1 MATLNLSNSLP
12 RVVVLGVK
20 DNSTRVIPT
29 PVERIPMHAPLCPI
43 LAEWGPTETPI
54 PMTIDAFNVIYG
66 KSSLDPKQ
74 KYFTSQTL
82 LMERALQSGNI
93 CFPYRLKTDGST
105 IARVRLSV
113 DVTEQDVT
121 GVAKLKSDLTGEL
134 PTTTTIKQKVLRF
147 KLESIPTTAA
157 ANVTI
162 TANLN
167 GFEQTGIASTGTAQ
181 STTTNYPIF
190 DFEARFY
197 GSRGNRYGF
206 RITVP
211 EIGDSASP
219 LDADKVNA
227 IDALIYNFQAV
238 YKDENGATIIVP
250 RTDDET
256 ITQFTLKPNT
266 FDPYTNTDLN
276 LEYAGTEGY
285 EFYDKSENA
294 TYGPFRR
301 IGTYQD
307 SINTLLNLLL
317 EHEVDQIQEL
327 ASDTDSAG
335 TKTVPTRTTVLEF
348 LDTPNRYH
356 FNLFSLKRKDGI
368 AYSGVVF
375 GAKIAATATS
385 VEKPASVT
393 FGSLR
398 THWLKDGSDGTL
410 EVSGTN
416 PPFDTTTADYIA
428 DQLTSRMLE
437 SMASNPA
444 HPFYD
449 RPRYPFTTMYDSGYS
464 INTKNNM
471 ANLLALQDVYINVA
485 TYTVAGVEGAFNLT
499 THTFTN
505 VAGRHQSSPAL
516 VSTFLRYPESMYY
529 GTATDRVAI
538 IADAGRVAGHLY
550 RKWVPFTYTLM
561 KKCALYM
568 GSQTGYMRAEYNFE
582 TAMRTSGDNDGN
594 IIRDYAVHDVKFKS
608 ESSAKSLWGRG
619 VIFAQSFDTK
629 TIFWPALQTIHPNN
643 TSILRS
649 YIPMIIG
656 VDLIRVGMLAWRRHV
671 GDSSLTNGEFADA
684 ITKFII
690 SETENRY
697 MKRAEII
704 PNVYYTKEDSDRGY
718 VFHVDIGYRANG
730 TRNIEV
736 LSVISD
742 RRGE

>member
-43 LAEWGPTETPI
+43 LTEWGPTESPI

-113 DVTEQDVT
+113 DVTTTNDVEVKQLNDT
-121 GVAKLKSDLTGEL
+121 DFSKEL
-134 PTTTTIKQKVLRF
+134 TTTTKITQKVIRF
-147 KLESIPTTAA
+147 KLESISSTAG
-157 ANVTI
+157 ANVTV

-167 GFEQTGIASTGTAQ
+167 GFEQSGVASTGTATQ
-181 STTTNYPIF
+181 STTNYPLF

-197 GSRGNRYGF
+197 GARGNRYGF
-206 RITVP
+206 RIIVP
-211 EIGDSASP
+211 EIGDSAVP
-219 LDADKVNA
+219 LDTDKVNA
-227 IDALIYNFQAV
+227 IDAMIYNLQAV
-238 YKDENGATIIVP
+238 YKDENGVTTIVP

-256 ITQFTLKPNT
+256 TTQFTLKPNT
-266 FDPYTNTDLN
+266 FDPYTNVDLN

-301 IGTYQD
+301 IATYQE
-307 SINTLLNLLL
+307 SINDLLGDLF
-317 EHEVDQIQEL
+317 EHE
-327 ASDTDSAG
+327 
-335 TKTVPTRTTVLEF
+335 KTQLRAMCT
-348 LDTPNRYH
+348 DTPANSVIEEFIGGANRYH
-356 FNLFSLKRKDGI
+356 FNLFSLKTKNGLG
-368 AYSGVVF
+368 YKSVVF
-375 GAKIAATATS
+375 GAKIDNVA
-385 VEKPASVT
+385 PASLT
-393 FGSLR
+393 FSSLR
-398 THWLKDGSDGTL
+398 THWLKDGSDGFL
-410 EVSGTN
+410 EIAGTGAN
-416 PPFDTTTADYIA
+416 PVFDTTTADYIA
-428 DQLTSRMLE
+428 DQLTGRMLDNV
-437 SMASNPA
+437 ASNPA
-444 HPFYD
+444 HPFFD
-449 RPRYPFTTMYDSGYS
+449 RARYPFTTMYDSGYS
-464 INTKNNM
+464 IETKNSM

-485 TYTVAGVEGAFNLT
+485 TYTIAGVEGAFDLT
-499 THTFTN
+499 TRKFTN
-505 VAGRHQSSPAL
+505 VSGRHQSSPAL
-516 VSTFLRYPESMYY
+516 VSNFLRFPESVYY

-538 IADAGRVAGHLY
+538 IADAGRVAGHIY
-550 RKWVPFTYTLM
+550 RKWVPFTYSLM

-568 GSQTGYMRAEYNFE
+568 GSQTGYMRSEYNFE

-608 ESSAKSLWGRG
+608 EASAKSLWGRG

-649 YIPMIIG
+649 YIPMIIS
-656 VDLIRVGMLAWRRHV
+656 VDLIRVGMSAWRRHV

>member
-43 LAEWGPTETPI
+43 LTEWGPTESPI

-113 DVTEQDVT
+113 DVTTTNDVEVKQLNDT
-121 GVAKLKSDLTGEL
+121 DFSKEL
-134 PTTTTIKQKVLRF
+134 ATTTKITQKVIRF
-147 KLESIPTTAA
+147 KLESISSTAG
-157 ANVTI
+157 ANVTV

-167 GFEQTGIASTGTAQ
+167 GFEQSGVASTGTATQ
-181 STTTNYPIF
+181 STTNYPLF

-197 GSRGNRYGF
+197 GARGNRYGF
-206 RITVP
+206 RIIVP
-211 EIGDSASP
+211 EIGDSAVP
-219 LDADKVNA
+219 LDTDKVNA
-227 IDALIYNFQAV
+227 IDAMIYNLQAV
-238 YKDENGATIIVP
+238 YKDENGVTTIVP

-256 ITQFTLKPNT
+256 TTQFTLKPNT
-266 FDPYTNTDLN
+266 FDPYTNVDLN

-301 IGTYQD
+301 IATYQD
-307 SINTLLNLLL
+307 SITDLLGDLF
-317 EHEVDQIQEL
+317 EHE
-327 ASDTDSAG
+327 
-335 TKTVPTRTTVLEF
+335 KTQLKAMCTVTPANSVIEEF
-348 LDTPNRYH
+348 IGGANRYH
-356 FNLFSLKRKDGI
+356 FNLFSLKTKNGLG
-368 AYSGVVF
+368 YKSVVF
-375 GAKIAATATS
+375 GAKIDNGA
-385 VEKPASVT
+385 PASLT

-398 THWLKDGSDGTL
+398 THWLKDGSDGFL
-410 EVSGTN
+410 EIVGAGAN
-416 PPFDTTTADYIA
+416 PVFDTTTADYIA
-428 DQLTSRMLE
+428 DQLTGRMLDNV
-437 SMASNPA
+437 ASNPA
-444 HPFYD
+444 HPFFD
-449 RPRYPFTTMYDSGYS
+449 RARYPFTTMYDSGYS
-464 INTKNNM
+464 IETKNSM

-485 TYTVAGVEGAFNLT
+485 TYTIAGVEGAFDLT
-499 THTFTN
+499 TRKFTN
-505 VAGRHQSSPAL
+505 VSGRHQSSPAL
-516 VSTFLRYPESMYY
+516 VSNFLRFPESVYY

-538 IADAGRVAGHLY
+538 IADAGRVAGHIY
-550 RKWVPFTYTLM
+550 RKWVPFTYSLM

-568 GSQTGYMRAEYNFE
+568 GSQTGYMRSEYNFE

-608 ESSAKSLWGRG
+608 EASAKSLWGRG

-649 YIPMIIG
+649 YIPMIIS
-656 VDLIRVGMLAWRRHV
+656 VDLIRVGMSAWRRHV

>member
-43 LAEWGPTETPI
+43 LTEWGPTESPI

-113 DVTEQDVT
+113 DVTTTNDVEVKQLNDT
-121 GVAKLKSDLTGEL
+121 DFSKEL
-134 PTTTTIKQKVLRF
+134 TTTTKITQKVIRF
-147 KLESIPTTAA
+147 KLESISSTAG
-157 ANVTI
+157 ANVTV

-167 GFEQTGIASTGTAQ
+167 GFEQSGVASTGTATQ
-181 STTTNYPIF
+181 STTNYPLF

-197 GSRGNRYGF
+197 GARGNRYGF
-206 RITVP
+206 RIIVP
-211 EIGDSASP
+211 EIGDSAVP
-219 LDADKVNA
+219 LDTDKVNA
-227 IDALIYNFQAV
+227 IDAMIYNLQAV
-238 YKDENGATIIVP
+238 YKDENGVTTIVP

-256 ITQFTLKPNT
+256 TTQFTLKPNT
-266 FDPYTNTDLN
+266 FDPYTNVDLN

-301 IGTYQD
+301 IATYQE
-307 SINTLLNLLL
+307 SINDLLGDLF
-317 EHEVDQIQEL
+317 EHE
-327 ASDTDSAG
+327 
-335 TKTVPTRTTVLEF
+335 KTQLKAMCT
-348 LDTPNRYH
+348 DTPANSVIEEFIGGANRYH
-356 FNLFSLKRKDGI
+356 FNLFSLKTKNGLG
-368 AYSGVVF
+368 YKSVVF
-375 GAKIAATATS
+375 GAKIDNVA
-385 VEKPASVT
+385 PASLT
-393 FGSLR
+393 FSSLR
-398 THWLKDGSDGTL
+398 THWLKDGSDGFL
-410 EVSGTN
+410 EIAGTGAN
-416 PPFDTTTADYIA
+416 PVFDTTTADYIA
-428 DQLTSRMLE
+428 DQLTGRMLDNV
-437 SMASNPA
+437 ASNPA
-444 HPFYD
+444 HPFFD
-449 RPRYPFTTMYDSGYS
+449 RARYPFTTMYDSGYS
-464 INTKNNM
+464 IETKNSM

-485 TYTVAGVEGAFNLT
+485 TYTIAGVEGAFDLT
-499 THTFTN
+499 TRKFTN
-505 VAGRHQSSPAL
+505 VSGRHQSSPAL
-516 VSTFLRYPESMYY
+516 VSNFLRFPESVYY

-538 IADAGRVAGHLY
+538 IADAGRVAGHIY
-550 RKWVPFTYTLM
+550 RKWVPFTYSLM

-568 GSQTGYMRAEYNFE
+568 GSQTGYMRSEYNFE

-608 ESSAKSLWGRG
+608 EASAKSLWGRG

-649 YIPMIIG
+649 YIPMIIS
-656 VDLIRVGMLAWRRHV
+656 VDLIRVGMSAWRRHV

>member
-43 LAEWGPTETPI
+43 LAEWGPVETPI
-54 PMTIDAFNVIYG
+54 PMTVDAFNVIYG

-82 LMERALQSGNI
+82 LMECALQSGNI
-93 CFPYRLKTDGST
+93 CFPYRLKTDGSE

-113 DVTEQDVT
+113 DVTEVSVADVN
-121 GVAKLKSDLTGEL
+121 KLDSGNNFASSADKATVTRKS
-134 PTTTTIKQKVLRF
+134 LRF
-147 KLESIPTTAA
+147 KLESISTTAA
-157 ANVTI
+157 ANVSI
-162 TANLN
+162 QASLN
-167 GFEQTGIASTGTAQ
+167 GFEQSGVAGTGTATQ
-181 STTTNYPIF
+181 TTTNYPIA

-197 GSRGNRYGF
+197 GSRGSRYGF

-211 EIGDSASP
+211 EIGDSATP
-219 LDADKVNA
+219 LDTDKVNA
-227 IDALIYNFQAV
+227 IDAMIYNFQAI
-238 YKDENGATIIVP
+238 YKDENGSSTVIP

-256 ITQFTLKPNT
+256 ITQFTLRPNT

-285 EFYDKSENA
+285 EFYDKSENS

-301 IGTYQD
+301 IGIYQT
-307 SINTLLNLLL
+307 SIDTLLTTLY
-317 EHEVDQIQEL
+317 EHEI
-327 ASDTDSAG
+327 DTIERLSTG
-335 TKTVPTRTTVLEF
+335 TPTRSAI
-348 LDTPNRYH
+348 LDYLDAPNKYH
-356 FNLFSLKRKDGI
+356 FNLFSLKTKTGI
-368 AYSGVVF
+368 SYYGSVF
-375 GAKIAATATS
+375 SAGNSTS
-385 VEKPASVT
+385 TPSIPSSIQ
-393 FGSLR
+393 FGPLR
-398 THWLKDGSDGTL
+398 THWLKDGSDGGL
-410 EVSGTN
+410 DLPGSGHN
-416 PPFDTTTADYIA
+416 PSFNTTTADYIA
-428 DQLTSRMLE
+428 DQLTWRVLE
-437 SMASNPA
+437 SLGTNPA
-444 HPFYD
+444 HPFFD
-449 RPRYPFTTMYDSGYS
+449 RARYPFTTMYDSGYS
-464 INTKNNM
+464 TATKNAM
-471 ANLLALQDVYINVA
+471 ANLLALQDVYINIA
-485 TYTVAGVEGAFNLT
+485 TYTIEGVEGAFNQT
-499 THTFTN
+499 TDVFTN
-505 VAGRHQSSPAL
+505 TSGRHQSTAAL

-538 IADAGRVAGHLY
+538 IGDAGRVANHIY

-568 GSQTGYMRAEYNFE
+568 GSPSRYMRSEYNFE

-594 IIRDYAVHDVKFKS
+594 IIRDYAVHDVKFRS
-608 ESSAKSLWGRG
+608 EASAKSLWGRG
-619 VIFAQSFDTK
+619 IIFAQSFDTK

-649 YIPMIIG
+649 YIPMIIS

>member
-113 DVTEQDVT
+113 DVTTTNDVEVKQLNDT
-121 GVAKLKSDLTGEL
+121 DFSKELT
-134 PTTTTIKQKVLRF
+134 TSTTITQKVIRF
-147 KLESIPTTAA
+147 KLESISSTAG
-157 ANVTI
+157 ANVTV

-167 GFEQTGIASTGTAQ
+167 GFEQSGVASTGTATQ
-181 STTTNYPIF
+181 STTNYPLF

-197 GSRGNRYGF
+197 GARGNRYGF
-206 RITVP
+206 RIIVP
-211 EIGDSASP
+211 EIGDSAVP
-219 LDADKVNA
+219 LDTDKVNA
-227 IDALIYNFQAV
+227 IDAMIYNLQAV
-238 YKDENGATIIVP
+238 YKDENGVTTIVP

-256 ITQFTLKPNT
+256 TTQFTLKPNT
-266 FDPYTNTDLN
+266 FDPYTNVDLN

-301 IGTYQD
+301 IATYQD
-307 SINTLLNLLL
+307 SITDLLGDLF
-317 EHEVDQIQEL
+317 EHE
-327 ASDTDSAG
+327 
-335 TKTVPTRTTVLEF
+335 KTQLKAMCTVTPANSVIEEF
-348 LDTPNRYH
+348 IGGVNRYH
-356 FNLFSLKRKDGI
+356 FNLFSLKTKNGLG
-368 AYSGVVF
+368 YKSVVF
-375 GAKIAATATS
+375 GAKIDNGA
-385 VEKPASVT
+385 PASLT
-393 FGSLR
+393 FSSLR
-398 THWLKDGSDGTL
+398 THWLKDGSDGFL
-410 EVSGTN
+410 EIAGTGAN
-416 PPFDTTTADYIA
+416 PIFDTATADYIA
-428 DQLTSRMLE
+428 DQLTGRMLDGV
-437 SMASNPA
+437 ASNPA
-444 HPFYD
+444 HPFFD
-449 RPRYPFTTMYDSGYS
+449 RARYPFTTMYDSGYS
-464 INTKNNM
+464 IETKNSM

-485 TYTVAGVEGAFNLT
+485 TYTNAGVEGAFDLT
-499 THTFTN
+499 TRKFTN
-505 VAGRHQSSPAL
+505 VSGRHQSSPAL
-516 VSTFLRYPESMYY
+516 VSNFLRFPESVYY

-538 IADAGRVAGHLY
+538 IADAGRVAGHIY
-550 RKWVPFTYTLM
+550 RKWVPFTYSLM

-568 GSQTGYMRAEYNFE
+568 GSQTGYMRSEYNFE

-608 ESSAKSLWGRG
+608 EASAKSLWGRG

-649 YIPMIIG
+649 YIPMIIS
-656 VDLIRVGMLAWRRHV
+656 VDLIRVGMSAWRRHV

>member
-43 LAEWGPTETPI
+43 LAEWGPTESPI

-113 DVTEQDVT
+113 DVTTTNDVEVKQLNDT
-121 GVAKLKSDLTGEL
+121 DFSKEL
-134 PTTTTIKQKVLRF
+134 TTTTKITQKVIRF
-147 KLESIPTTAA
+147 KLESISSTAG
-157 ANVTI
+157 ANVTV

-167 GFEQTGIASTGTAQ
+167 GFEQSGVASTGTATQ
-181 STTTNYPIF
+181 STTNYPLF

-197 GSRGNRYGF
+197 GARGNRYGF
-206 RITVP
+206 RIIVP
-211 EIGDSASP
+211 EIGDSAVP
-219 LDADKVNA
+219 LDTDKVNA
-227 IDALIYNFQAV
+227 IDAMIYNLQAV
-238 YKDENGATIIVP
+238 YKDENGVTTIVP

-256 ITQFTLKPNT
+256 TTQFTLKPNT
-266 FDPYTNTDLN
+266 FDPYTNVDLN

-301 IGTYQD
+301 IATYQE
-307 SINTLLNLLL
+307 SINDLLGDLF
-317 EHEVDQIQEL
+317 EHE
-327 ASDTDSAG
+327 
-335 TKTVPTRTTVLEF
+335 KTQLKAMCT
-348 LDTPNRYH
+348 DTPANSVIEEFIGGANRYH
-356 FNLFSLKRKDGI
+356 FNLFSLKTKNGLG
-368 AYSGVVF
+368 YKSVVF
-375 GAKIAATATS
+375 GAKIDNGA
-385 VEKPASVT
+385 PASLT
-393 FGSLR
+393 FSSLR
-398 THWLKDGSDGTL
+398 THWLKDGSDGSL
-410 EVSGTN
+410 EIVGAGAN
-416 PPFDTTTADYIA
+416 PVFDTTTADYIA
-428 DQLTSRMLE
+428 DQLTGRMLDNV
-437 SMASNPA
+437 ASNPA
-444 HPFYD
+444 HPFFD
-449 RPRYPFTTMYDSGYS
+449 RARYPFTTMYDSGYS
-464 INTKNNM
+464 IETKNSM

-485 TYTVAGVEGAFNLT
+485 TYTIAGVEGAFDLT
-499 THTFTN
+499 TRKFTN
-505 VAGRHQSSPAL
+505 VSGRHQSSPAL
-516 VSTFLRYPESMYY
+516 VSNFLRFPESVYY

-538 IADAGRVAGHLY
+538 IADAGRVAGHIY
-550 RKWVPFTYTLM
+550 RKWVPFTYSLM

-568 GSQTGYMRAEYNFE
+568 GSQTGYMRSEYNFE

-608 ESSAKSLWGRG
+608 EASAKSLWGRG

-649 YIPMIIG
+649 YIPMIIS
-656 VDLIRVGMLAWRRHV
+656 VDLIRVGMSAWRRHV

>member
-43 LAEWGPTETPI
+43 LAEWGPTESPI

-113 DVTEQDVT
+113 DVSTTT
-121 GVAKLKSDLTGEL
+121 GVEVNQLDDTDLSKDLT
-134 PTTTTIKQKVLRF
+134 TTTTITQKVLRF
-147 KLESIPTTAA
+147 KLESISTTAA
-157 ANVTI
+157 ANVTV

-167 GFEQTGIASTGTAQ
+167 GFEQSGIVNTGTATQ
-181 STTTNYPIF
+181 STTNYPLF

-197 GSRGNRYGF
+197 GVRGNRYGF

-211 EIGDSASP
+211 EIGDSAVP
-219 LDADKVNA
+219 LDTDKVNA
-227 IDALIYNFQAV
+227 IDAMIYNFQAV
-238 YKDENGATIIVP
+238 YKDENGVVVIIP

-266 FDPYTNTDLN
+266 FDPYTNVDLN
-276 LEYAGTEGY
+276 LEYTGTEGY

-301 IGTYQD
+301 IATYQE
-307 SINTLLNLLL
+307 SINDLLDELYV
-317 EHEVDQIQEL
+317 HEKTQLKTMCTNTPVNSVVDEFIG
-327 ASDTDSAG
+327 G
-335 TKTVPTRTTVLEF
+335 T
-348 LDTPNRYH
+348 NRYH
-356 FNLFSLKRKDGI
+356 FNLFSLKTKNG
-368 AYSGVVF
+368 YGYKSVVF
-375 GAKIAATATS
+375 GARVNDTS
-385 VEKPASVT
+385 PASLT

-398 THWLKDGSDGTL
+398 THWLKDGSDGSL
-410 EVSGTN
+410 EIVGSNPIFGT
-416 PPFDTTTADYIA
+416 DTADYIA
-428 DQLTSRMLE
+428 DQLTGRMLDNV
-437 SMASNPA
+437 ASNPA
-444 HPFYD
+444 HPFFD
-449 RPRYPFTTMYDSGYS
+449 RARYPFTTMYDSGYS
-464 INTKNNM
+464 IETKNSM

-485 TYTVAGVEGAFNLT
+485 TYTIAGVEGAFDLT
-499 THTFTN
+499 TRKFTN
-505 VAGRHQSSPAL
+505 VSGRHQSSPAL
-516 VSTFLRYPESMYY
+516 VSNFLRFPESVYY

-538 IADAGRVAGHLY
+538 IADAGRVAGHIY
-550 RKWVPFTYTLM
+550 RKWVPFTYSLM

-568 GSQTGYMRAEYNFE
+568 GSQTGYMRSEYNFE

-608 ESSAKSLWGRG
+608 EASAKSLWGRG

-649 YIPMIIG
+649 YIPMIIS
-656 VDLIRVGMLAWRRHV
+656 VDLIRVGMSAWRRHV

>member
-43 LAEWGPTETPI
+43 LTEWGPTESPI

-113 DVTEQDVT
+113 DVTTTNDVEVKQLNDT
-121 GVAKLKSDLTGEL
+121 DFSKEL
-134 PTTTTIKQKVLRF
+134 TTTTKITQKVIRF
-147 KLESIPTTAA
+147 KLESISSTAG
-157 ANVTI
+157 ANVTV

-167 GFEQTGIASTGTAQ
+167 GFEQSGVASTGTATQ
-181 STTTNYPIF
+181 STTNYPLF

-197 GSRGNRYGF
+197 GARGNRYGF
-206 RITVP
+206 RIIVP
-211 EIGDSASP
+211 EIGDSAVP
-219 LDADKVNA
+219 LDTDKVNA
-227 IDALIYNFQAV
+227 IDAMIYNLQAV
-238 YKDENGATIIVP
+238 YKDENGVTTIVP

-256 ITQFTLKPNT
+256 TTQFTLKPNT
-266 FDPYTNTDLN
+266 FDPYTNVDLN

-301 IGTYQD
+301 IATYQE
-307 SINTLLNLLL
+307 SINDLLGDLF
-317 EHEVDQIQEL
+317 EHE
-327 ASDTDSAG
+327 
-335 TKTVPTRTTVLEF
+335 KTQLKAMCT
-348 LDTPNRYH
+348 DTPANSVIEEFIGGANRYH
-356 FNLFSLKRKDGI
+356 FNLFSLKTKNGLG
-368 AYSGVVF
+368 YKSVVF
-375 GAKIAATATS
+375 GAKIDNGA
-385 VEKPASVT
+385 PASLT
-393 FGSLR
+393 FSSLR
-398 THWLKDGSDGTL
+398 THWLKDGSDGFL
-410 EVSGTN
+410 EIAGTGAN
-416 PPFDTTTADYIA
+416 PVFDTTTADYIA
-428 DQLTSRMLE
+428 DQLTGRMLDNV
-437 SMASNPA
+437 ASNPA
-444 HPFYD
+444 HPFFD
-449 RPRYPFTTMYDSGYS
+449 RARYPFTTMYDSGYS
-464 INTKNNM
+464 IETKNSM

-485 TYTVAGVEGAFNLT
+485 TYTIAGVEGAFDLT
-499 THTFTN
+499 TRKFTN
-505 VAGRHQSSPAL
+505 VSGRHQSSPAL
-516 VSTFLRYPESMYY
+516 VSNFLRFPESVYY

-538 IADAGRVAGHLY
+538 IADAGRVAGHIY
-550 RKWVPFTYTLM
+550 RKWVPFTYSLM

-568 GSQTGYMRAEYNFE
+568 GSQTGYMRSEYNFE

-608 ESSAKSLWGRG
+608 EASAKSLWGRG

-649 YIPMIIG
+649 YIPMIIS
-656 VDLIRVGMLAWRRHV
+656 VDLIRVGMSAWRRHV

>member
-43 LAEWGPTETPI
+43 LTEWGPTESPI

-113 DVTEQDVT
+113 DVTTTNDVEVKQLNDT
-121 GVAKLKSDLTGEL
+121 DFSKEL
-134 PTTTTIKQKVLRF
+134 ATTTTITQKVIRF
-147 KLESIPTTAA
+147 KLESIPSTAG
-157 ANVTI
+157 ANVTV

-167 GFEQTGIASTGTAQ
+167 GFEQSGVASTGTATQ
-181 STTTNYPIF
+181 STTNYPLF

-197 GSRGNRYGF
+197 GARGNRYGF
-206 RITVP
+206 RIIVP
-211 EIGDSASP
+211 EIGDSAVP
-219 LDADKVNA
+219 LDTDKVNA
-227 IDALIYNFQAV
+227 IDAMIYNLQAV
-238 YKDENGATIIVP
+238 YKDENGVTTIVP

-256 ITQFTLKPNT
+256 TTQFTLKPNT
-266 FDPYTNTDLN
+266 FDPYTNVDLN

-301 IGTYQD
+301 IATYQD
-307 SINTLLNLLL
+307 SITDLLGDLF
-317 EHEVDQIQEL
+317 EHE
-327 ASDTDSAG
+327 
-335 TKTVPTRTTVLEF
+335 KTQLRAMCTTTPANSVIEEF
-348 LDTPNRYH
+348 IGGANRYH
-356 FNLFSLKRKDGI
+356 FNLFSLKTKNGLG
-368 AYSGVVF
+368 YKSVVF
-375 GAKIAATATS
+375 GAKIDNGA
-385 VEKPASVT
+385 PASLT

-398 THWLKDGSDGTL
+398 THWLKDGSDGFL
-410 EVSGTN
+410 EIVGAGAN
-416 PPFDTTTADYIA
+416 PVFDTTTADYIA
-428 DQLTSRMLE
+428 DQLTGRMLD
-437 SMASNPA
+437 SVASNPA
-444 HPFYD
+444 HPFFD
-449 RPRYPFTTMYDSGYS
+449 RARYPFTTMYDSGYS
-464 INTKNNM
+464 IETKNSM

-485 TYTVAGVEGAFNLT
+485 TYTIAGVEGAFDLT
-499 THTFTN
+499 TRKFTN
-505 VAGRHQSSPAL
+505 VSGRHQSSPAL
-516 VSTFLRYPESMYY
+516 VSNFLRFPESVYY

-538 IADAGRVAGHLY
+538 IADAGRVAGHIY
-550 RKWVPFTYTLM
+550 RKWVPFTYSLM

-568 GSQTGYMRAEYNFE
+568 GSQTGYMRSEYNFE

-608 ESSAKSLWGRG
+608 EASAKSLWGRG

-649 YIPMIIG
+649 YIPMIIS
-656 VDLIRVGMLAWRRHV
+656 VDLIRVGMSAWRRHV

>member
-43 LAEWGPTETPI
+43 LTEWGPTESPI

-113 DVTEQDVT
+113 DVTTTNDVEVKQLNDT
-121 GVAKLKSDLTGEL
+121 DFSKELT
-134 PTTTTIKQKVLRF
+134 TTTTITQKVIRF
-147 KLESIPTTAA
+147 KLESISSTAG
-157 ANVTI
+157 ANVTV

-167 GFEQTGIASTGTAQ
+167 GFEQSGVASTGTATQ
-181 STTTNYPIF
+181 STTNYPLF

-197 GSRGNRYGF
+197 GARGNRYGF
-206 RITVP
+206 RIIVP
-211 EIGDSASP
+211 EIGDSATP
-219 LDADKVNA
+219 LDTDKVNA
-227 IDALIYNFQAV
+227 IDAMIYNLQAV
-238 YKDENGATIIVP
+238 YKDENGVTTIVP

-256 ITQFTLKPNT
+256 TTQFTLKPNT
-266 FDPYTNTDLN
+266 FDPYTNVDLN

-301 IGTYQD
+301 IATYQE
-307 SINTLLNLLL
+307 SINDLLGDLF
-317 EHEVDQIQEL
+317 EHE
-327 ASDTDSAG
+327 
-335 TKTVPTRTTVLEF
+335 KTQLKAMCT
-348 LDTPNRYH
+348 DTPANSVIEEFIGGANRYH
-356 FNLFSLKRKDGI
+356 FNLFSLKTKNGLG
-368 AYSGVVF
+368 YKSVVF
-375 GAKIAATATS
+375 GAKIDNGA
-385 VEKPASVT
+385 PASLT

-398 THWLKDGSDGTL
+398 THWLKDGSDGIL
-410 EVSGTN
+410 EIVGAGAN
-416 PPFDTTTADYIA
+416 PVFDTTTADYIA
-428 DQLTSRMLE
+428 DQLTGRMLD
-437 SMASNPA
+437 SVASNPA
-444 HPFYD
+444 HPFFD
-449 RPRYPFTTMYDSGYS
+449 RARYPFTTMYDSGYS
-464 INTKNNM
+464 IETKNSM

-485 TYTVAGVEGAFNLT
+485 TYTIAGVEGAFDLT
-499 THTFTN
+499 TRRFTN
-505 VAGRHQSSPAL
+505 VSGRHQSSPAL
-516 VSTFLRYPESMYY
+516 VSNFLRFPESVYY

-538 IADAGRVAGHLY
+538 IADAGRVAGHIY
-550 RKWVPFTYTLM
+550 RKWVPFTYSLM

-568 GSQTGYMRAEYNFE
+568 GSQTGYMRSEYNFE

-608 ESSAKSLWGRG
+608 EASAKSLWGRG

-649 YIPMIIG
+649 YIPMIIS
-656 VDLIRVGMLAWRRHV
+656 VDLIRVGMSAWRRHV